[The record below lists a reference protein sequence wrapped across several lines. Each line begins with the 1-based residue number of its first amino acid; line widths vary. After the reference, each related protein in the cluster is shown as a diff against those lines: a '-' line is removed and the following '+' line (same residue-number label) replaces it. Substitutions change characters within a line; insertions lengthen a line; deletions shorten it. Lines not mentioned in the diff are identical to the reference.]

1 MQFFKKFENNRKQKS
16 LETESVNVR
25 VLMDC
30 LNQDKLNKLKEAI
43 SLSVFKR
50 NILVI
55 IYMKLFPLE
64 EIFQKFW
71 LSCTG
76 FY

>member
-55 IYMKLFPLE
+55 
-64 EIFQKFW
+64 
-71 LSCTG
+71 
-76 FY
+76 

>member
-1 MQFFKKFENNRKQKS
+1 
-16 LETESVNVR
+16 
-25 VLMDC
+25 MDC